1 MQRAVYGCTHAW
13 RDAVARGADESPRYV
28 LFNTTCSSWQNGR
41 RRIWW
46 RCDRCS
52 WRDLDRRLEAPRAL
66 ACAVAA
72 DGNRVLLREAAR
84 CARRCARP
92 VGVLGAPL
100 VFLVPPLMKTSRV
113 RGAGDLSDDVTGWQ
127 DFLHTMRVVGGRGG
141 LGQGARGDVGCMRS
155 RACGGQRHRYP
166 GCRRAGAAVPSRRP
180 LPRLVGE
187 TGPASGRETSRA
199 LVCSASEDGR
209 HGHA

>member
-1 MQRAVYGCTHAW
+1 MGLMLIESHHKPG
-13 RDAVARGADESPRYV
+13 VADVS
-28 LFNTTCSSWQNGR
+28 
-41 RRIWW
+41 
-46 RCDRCS
+46 
-52 WRDLDRRLEAPRAL
+52 
-66 ACAVAA
+66 
-72 DGNRVLLREAAR
+72 
-84 CARRCARP
+84 
-92 VGVLGAPL
+92 
-100 VFLVPPLMKTSRV
+100 
-113 RGAGDLSDDVTGWQ
+113 DLSKKEVVRW
-127 DFLHTMRVVGGRGG
+127 LHRHY
-141 LGQGARGDVGCMRS
+141 CMRS